1 MYWPFRSMLKSLAS
15 VFRPR
20 FSLKGPV
27 VCGVDNG
34 TQSTKV
40 VCYDVGARRVVG
52 LAQAPHDLICRDD
65 GTREQ
70 KASWW
75 TDALTHCFHAIDP
88 SVRSRIAAIGVS
100 GQQHGFVP
108 VDASGN
114 VLYNVKLWC
123 DTATTAECE
132 EITEKY
138 GGREQLLRD
147 KCNLVLP
154 GYTAGKILWL
164 KKHQREA
171 YDKMRHILLP
181 HDYLNF
187 VLTGEYTM
195 EFGDASGTALLDIEK
210 RVWSQKLLSALDGER
225 DLSSCLPRLI
235 RAHEVS
241 GTVTKE
247 AAKRFGIPEGA
258 IVSSGGGDNMM
269 CAIGTGTVADG
280 VLAMSLGTSATIFGA
295 SNRPIID
302 MDGNLAAFCSST
314 GSWLPLLCTMN
325 CTVASELTRDLFG
338 MSLAEINKVAEGA
351 PIGCE
356 GVTMVPFFNGERTP
370 NYPNGKGCIVGL
382 TPENMK
388 KANISRAAM
397 EAAIYGLKQGLDSL
411 VKLGFNAREIRLVGG
426 GAKSNLWRQIV
437 ADVCKLPVVIPKV
450 GEAAA
455 FGAALQAFWALQKK
469 DGVECT
475 IEDITR
481 EHVELDSKL
490 RCVPNE
496 ANTAKYVEAYERYL
510 KYVHNFGPIF
520 K

>member
-1 MYWPFRSMLKSLAS
+1 MPFPHITMLKSFAALL
-15 VFRPR
+15 RPKR
-20 FSLKGPV
+20 LVGPI
-27 VCGVDNG
+27 VCGIDNG

-40 VCYDVGARRVVG
+40 VCYDVGTRRVAA

-75 TDALTHCFHAIDP
+75 TDALSSCFKSIDP
-88 SVRSRIAAIGVS
+88 AIRSRISAIGVS

-123 DTATTAECE
+123 DTSTVSECEAITTA
-132 EITEKY
+132 Y
-138 GGREQLLRD
+138 GGREQLLSD
-147 KCNLVLP
+147 QCNLILP

-164 KKHQREA
+164 KRHKPDA
-171 YDKMRHILLP
+171 YQKMRHILLP

-187 VLTGEYTM
+187 ILTGEYTM
-195 EFGDASGTALLDIEK
+195 EFGDASGTALLDIGK
-210 RVWSQKLLSALDGER
+210 RTWSQKLLKSLDSDR
-225 DLSSCLPRLI
+225 DLGQCLPKLI
-235 RAHEVS
+235 QAHEVS
-241 GTVTKE
+241 GVVSAE
-247 AAKRFGIPEGA
+247 ASKKFGIPQGA

-295 SNRPIID
+295 SSRPIVD
-302 MDGNLAAFCSST
+302 MGGNLAAFCSST
-314 GSWLPLLCTMN
+314 GGWLPLMCTMN
-325 CTVASELTRDLFG
+325 CTVASELTRELFG
-338 MSLAEINKVAEGA
+338 MSIDEINKVAEA
-351 PIGCE
+351 AEIGCE

-397 EAAIYGLKQGLDSL
+397 ESAIYGLKLGLDSF
-411 VKLGFNAREIRLVGG
+411 VKLGFNAKEIRLVGG
-426 GAKSNLWRQIV
+426 GAKSRLWRQIV
-437 ADVCKLPVVIPKV
+437 ADVCNLPVVVPKV

-455 FGAALQAFWALQKK
+455 FGAALQAFWALERKN
-469 DGVECT
+469 GGNVS
-475 IEDITR
+475 IEDITK
-481 EHVELDSKL
+481 EHVELDTGL

-496 ANTAKYVEAYERYL
+496 ENGKKYSEAYERYL
-510 KYVHNFGPIF
+510 KYVHNFAPMF